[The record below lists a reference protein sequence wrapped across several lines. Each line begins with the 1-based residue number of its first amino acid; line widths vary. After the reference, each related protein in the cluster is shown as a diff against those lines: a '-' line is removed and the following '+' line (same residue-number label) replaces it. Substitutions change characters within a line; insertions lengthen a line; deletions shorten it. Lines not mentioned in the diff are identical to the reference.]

1 MSDSTKKHRILIVD
15 DNLVNRQVCEEILC
29 DDYQLRMANDGESA
43 ITAAAEFEPDIILL
57 DVMMPGISGLEVCQ
71 QLRASS
77 RPWVK
82 IIMLSA
88 KVETADRVD
97 AYEVGADDYVCK
109 PFDEDELLAKI
120 RVHLRLRHVEEVD
133 SVKQCLLEIMQHG
146 NRTPL
151 TAILQNTQLLLS
163 PDLSLAADQ
172 RSQLVESIQQSAYRL
187 FDWMATGE
195 KLVEFKSG
203 QVESKPS
210 NIRVAEHVHAVL
222 DRLTEKNLLKREQL
236 LLELDDC
243 LSIDFTPEHF
253 ELVVEHLVLHATS
266 HSTNGA
272 PVTFHCCQSFDGR
285 LLLRVEHESSIE
297 SKSMPFIF
305 EPFGN
310 PEELLHNIGNGLG
323 LALVRQ
329 VVVTN
334 GGSIVAND
342 LSGGALQIDIE
353 IPIHQLKFDNQ
364 LQSGFASL
372 V

>member
-1 MSDSTKKHRILIVD
+1 MRESEKKHRILVVD
-15 DNLVNRQVCEEILC
+15 DNPVNRQICEEILC
-29 DDYQLRMANDGESA
+29 EDYQLRMADDGESA
-43 ITAAAEFEPDIILL
+43 VIAAAEFEPDIILL
-57 DVMMPGISGLEVCQ
+57 DVMMPGISGLEVCR

-82 IIMLSA
+82 IIMVSA
-88 KVETADRVD
+88 KVETGDRVD

-151 TAILQNTQLLLS
+151 TAILQNTELLLS
-163 PDLSLAADQ
+163 SESSLEVDQ
-172 RSQLVESIQQSAYRL
+172 KTELVESIQRSAHRL

-203 QVESKPS
+203 KVEANPS
-210 NIRVAEHVHAVL
+210 NVQVADRVHAVI
-222 DRLTEKNLLKREQL
+222 DRLTEKGVIDSEQL
-236 LLELDDC
+236 LLELDMGLC
-243 LSIDFTPEHF
+243 IGFTPDHLD
-253 ELVVEHLVLHATS
+253 LVIEHLILHAIS
-266 HSTNGA
+266 HSTNGS
-272 PVTFHCCQSFDGR
+272 PVTFHCCQAFDGR
-285 LLLRVEHESSIE
+285 LLLRVEHESSIP
-297 SKSMPFIF
+297 SKTMPFIF

-310 PEELLHNIGNGLG
+310 LEELLHNIGNGLG

-329 VVVTN
+329 IVVSN

-342 LSGGALQIDIE
+342 MSEGSLQIDIE
-353 IPIHQLKFDNQ
+353 FPMHSVQLDSQ
-364 LQSGFASL
+364 LCMC
-372 V
+372 